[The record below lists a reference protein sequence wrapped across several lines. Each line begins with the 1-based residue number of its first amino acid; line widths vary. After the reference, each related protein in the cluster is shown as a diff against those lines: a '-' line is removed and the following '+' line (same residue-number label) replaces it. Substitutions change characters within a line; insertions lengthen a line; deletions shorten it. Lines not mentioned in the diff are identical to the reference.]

1 MFSVFRWLAPPR
13 KPKYHETVL
22 EESEHDASDL
32 RDAYRELVADE
43 LRRWKIPDGAV
54 AIEIRRDGY
63 SPGAASFVAILR
75 LLEWH
80 GAATLPLLLGLPFL
94 EKRLRR
100 TVQSHWLADLSAFK
114 GVWLHASERMLAAP
128 GIGELRELLVS
139 LTNVR
144 VQDSVLAKEQDEPEG
159 TRMSSGPAS
168 AALRAWHEADDR
180 AHEVERRVREAS
192 LAREAHGIP
201 IPEGLLHELLR
212 TRAEANTRLRS
223 AIARS

>member
-1 MFSVFRWLAPPR
+1 MRSVFRWLAPWR

-22 EESEHDASDL
+22 EASEHDASDL

-54 AIEIRRDGY
+54 AIEIRQDGY
-63 SPGAASFVAILR
+63 SRGTANFVAFLR

-100 TVQSHWLADLSAFK
+100 TLQSHWLADLSAFT

-128 GIGELRELLVS
+128 DICDLRELLVS

-144 VQDSVLAKEQDEPEG
+144 VQDGVPNGSI
-159 TRMSSGPAS
+159 
-168 AALRAWHEADDR
+168 H
-180 AHEVERRVREAS
+180 
-192 LAREAHGIP
+192 
-201 IPEGLLHELLR
+201 
-212 TRAEANTRLRS
+212 
-223 AIARS
+223 